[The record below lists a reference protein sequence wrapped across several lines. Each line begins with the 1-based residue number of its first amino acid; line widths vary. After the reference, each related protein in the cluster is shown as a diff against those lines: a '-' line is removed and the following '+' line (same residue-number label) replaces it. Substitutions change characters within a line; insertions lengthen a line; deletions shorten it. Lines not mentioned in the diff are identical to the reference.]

1 MENMIISLLP
11 ILVLIVV
18 LMLMKRPAWQAALA
32 AYVVVI
38 VEALVQG
45 MPLGSIAK
53 ASLNGAGT
61 GLFPIGLVI
70 IAALFVYNV
79 VCESG
84 HIEVIKSGLAAF
96 SPDMRFAAL
105 MVAWGFGNFME
116 GMAGFGTA
124 VAIPCAIL
132 VGIGMDPFKAVLCC
146 LVANTTPTAFGSVGV
161 PSLVLASEAEV
172 DILPLSRCIATLEF
186 FVTALSPFFILL
198 ICDGW
203 KGIREKWG
211 LALLADIAFLLPWTL
226 TAFALGCELPNI
238 LGGICVML
246 ALGLCGN
253 HSDFKVGGQV
263 KAWSPFIVVVAL
275 LGISSVLPK
284 TWRLPSGVIVLCS
297 GIIGAVMQGLSVKR
311 ICRTFWKTLKKYAL
325 AVVTICIVLSL
336 AKVMGAAGMIDTIAS
351 GLVASVGSAY
361 PFFAP
366 VVGALGGFITGSGT
380 SSNVLFGSLQSSIG
394 ADCGRSVLYAAAN
407 IMGAGIGKMICP
419 QSIVL
424 GCAASSL
431 SGNESKILTRA
442 LPYFIP
448 VLLLASVLTYLAS
461 GL

>member
-1 MENMIISLLP
+1 MILSLLP

-32 AYVVVI
+32 AYAVVV
-38 VEALVQG
+38 VETLVQG
-45 MPLGSIAK
+45 MPAESLAS
-53 ASLNGAGT
+53 ASLNGIRT

-79 VCESG
+79 VCESRQ
-84 HIEVIKSGLAAF
+84 IEIIKSGLAAF

-105 MVAWGFGNFME
+105 MVAWGFGTFME

-132 VGIGMDPFKAVLCC
+132 VGIGMDPYKAVLCC

-161 PSLVLASEAEV
+161 SSMVLASEAEV
-172 DILPLSRCIATLEF
+172 DILPLSRCIASLEF
-186 FVTALSPFFILL
+186 FVTALSPFLILL

-203 KGIREKWG
+203 RGIREKWG

-226 TAFALGCELPNI
+226 TAFTLGCELPDI
-238 LGGICVML
+238 IGGICVML
-246 ALGLCGN
+246 TLGLCGN
-253 HSDFKVGGQV
+253 HSGFKAEEQV
-263 KAWSPFIVVVAL
+263 KAWSPFIAVVVL
-275 LGISSVLPK
+275 LGLSSALPK
-284 TWRLPSGVIVLCS
+284 AWRLPSGVIVLCS
-297 GIIGAVMQGLSVKR
+297 GIIGALMQGLSVKR
-311 ICRTFWKTLKKYAL
+311 IFLTLCKTLRKYAP
-325 AVVTICIVLSL
+325 AVATICIVLSL

-351 GLVASVGSAY
+351 GLVAAVGSAY

-424 GCAASSL
+424 GCAAASL
-431 SGNESKILTRA
+431 SGSESRILARA
-442 LPYFIP
+442 LRFFVP
-448 VLLLASVLTYLAS
+448 VLLVASVITYLAAS
-461 GL
+461 MGI